1 MFVCSECGETFL
13 KWMGQCPSCQTWNSL
28 EEKIEFKKSKRSSSK
43 LSTQKPQ
50 TQKLDSLTEQ
60 SHRQMTCFTE
70 FNRLLG
76 GGMVAGSV
84 ILLGGEPG
92 VGKSTLL
99 LALARSN
106 FKILY
111 VSGEESLSQ
120 IGERAKRLKTPADN
134 IRLLHENHLEKIFQA
149 VQTNKSQV
157 VFIDS
162 IQTVYA
168 ESGKAF
174 SGSVSQI
181 RESTQYILEFAKS
194 KGITFLLT
202 GHITKDG
209 QIAGPKL
216 LEHAVDV
223 VLYFEN
229 YRHGQYRFLRSVK
242 NRFGSTGEVALF
254 EMTSTGLHELS
265 PEKSLLSLDETGGI
279 GSAIFLQME
288 GSRVLPL
295 EIQVLVTP
303 AGYSNGRRIG
313 ENLDVARI
321 HLVAAILEKY
331 AGYKLSQ
338 TDIYVRVVGGMAL
351 TEQAGDLGLLL
362 AMASSYSNLALP
374 VGFAYAGEISLTGQ
388 IRNSAHLDFRLKSA
402 KHLNLAGMILGG
414 RQSLDKPA
422 NQNKVQLSHSFVQQ
436 YYDNVETLVKNIFQ
450 SRV

>member
-1 MFVCSECGETFL
+1 MFICSECGESFL
-13 KWMGQCPSCQTWNSL
+13 KWMGQCPSCQAWNSL
-28 EEKIEFKKSKRSSSK
+28 EEKVEISPKKKKKNPNEKIKAQS
-43 LSTQKPQ
+43 
-50 TQKLDSLTEQ
+50 LDNLAEDN
-60 SHRQMTCFTE
+60 HRQITCFPE

-76 GGMVAGSV
+76 GGMVSGSV

-99 LALARSN
+99 LSLARSAMR
-106 FKILY
+106 ILY
-111 VSGEESLSQ
+111 VSGEESLAQ
-120 IGERAKRLKTPADN
+120 ISERAKRLKTPSAN
-134 IRLLHENHLEKIFQA
+134 IMLLHENHLEKIFQS
-149 VQTNKSQV
+149 VQQEKAQV

-181 RESTQYILEFAKS
+181 RESTQFILEYAKS

-254 EMTSTGLHELS
+254 EMSASGLQELA
-265 PEKSLLSLDETGGI
+265 PEKSLLSMEETGGI
-279 GSAIFLQME
+279 GSAVFLQIE

-313 ENLDVARI
+313 ENIDVSRI
-321 HLVAAILEKY
+321 HLIAAILEKF

-338 TDIYVRVVGGMAL
+338 TDIYVRVVGGMYL
-351 TEQAGDLGLLL
+351 SDQAGDLGLLL
-362 AMASSYSNLALP
+362 AMASSYTNIALP
-374 VGFAYAGEISLTGQ
+374 NAFAYAGEISLTGQ
-388 IRNSAHLDFRLKSA
+388 IRNSAHLNLRVKAA
-402 KHLNLAGMILGG
+402 KHLSLRGMILGG
-414 RQSLDKPA
+414 KK
-422 NQNKVQLSHSFVQQ
+422 NKIEEQLNNKTTEIETQ
-436 YYDNVETLVKNIFQ
+436 YFDNVEILIRQIFPQ
-450 SRV
+450 